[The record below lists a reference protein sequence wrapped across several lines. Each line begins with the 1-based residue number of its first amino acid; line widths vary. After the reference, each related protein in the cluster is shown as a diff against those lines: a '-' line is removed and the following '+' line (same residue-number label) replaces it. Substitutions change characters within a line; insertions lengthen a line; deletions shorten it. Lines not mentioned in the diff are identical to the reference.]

1 METIEQFFERYGRA
15 LSEGDLAGIAACYM
29 VPGLVLGSGASI
41 PISDLAEVE
50 RAFADAAEQYRSQ
63 GLTRA
68 RAEVVTSYSLS
79 SEVWLAEV
87 NWEYLSTA
95 GESLHQEHYHYL
107 LRASPDEK
115 LRIQVVIAHSPPR

>member
-41 PISDLAEVE
+41 PISDLAEV
-50 RAFADAAEQYRSQ
+50 
-63 GLTRA
+63 
-68 RAEVVTSYSLS
+68 VTSYSLS

-87 NWEYLSTA
+87 NWGYLSTA